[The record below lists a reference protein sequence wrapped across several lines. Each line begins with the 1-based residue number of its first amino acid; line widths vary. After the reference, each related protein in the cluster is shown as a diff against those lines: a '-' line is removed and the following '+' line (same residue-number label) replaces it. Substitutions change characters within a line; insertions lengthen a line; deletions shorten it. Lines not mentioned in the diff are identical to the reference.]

1 MSKNYAHTI
10 DYSDVWKTKT
20 GSIGFKLTNDYLFR
34 ALLQRDEKTL
44 KALVASFL
52 RIDPAKIRDIE
63 VTNPIV
69 LGEGIENKEYHL
81 DVKVSVDNTTID
93 LEMQALR
100 HKGWIER
107 TLVYLC
113 REFTDVNHGVPYS
126 DVKAV
131 WQISFCGF
139 TLFEDNPEFLSEY
152 MFINRKDM
160 GQIYS
165 DKIRITNVNLTR
177 IDLADKDD
185 ERYGLTDWARL
196 FKAER
201 WEELIMLAEKNP
213 VVDQAVSSIWYL
225 SEDKK
230 IRDEIWRREDNELI
244 QRSIDEDL
252 AKYEQLKKD
261 MDNMQQKYDKTK
273 QEYDKTKQEY
283 DKTKQEYVKT
293 RQEYDKAKQD
303 NEKLKQESLDKDAE
317 ILRLKKELENLKQRD

>member
-10 DYSDVWKTKT
+10 DYSDGWKTKT
-20 GSIGFKLTNDYLFR
+20 GNIGFKLTNDYLFR

-44 KALVASFL
+44 KAIVASFL
-52 RIDPAKIRDIE
+52 RIDPIKIKDIE
-63 VTNPIV
+63 VTNPII
-69 LGEGIENKEYHL
+69 LGESIENKEYHL
-81 DVKVSVDNTTID
+81 DVKVLVDDQTID

-100 HKGWIER
+100 HKGWTER

-113 REFTDVNHGVPYS
+113 REFTDVNHGIPYS
-126 DVKAV
+126 DVKSV

-139 TLFEDNPEFLSEY
+139 TLFEEKPAFLSEY
-152 MFINRKDM
+152 MFINRKDL
-160 GQIYS
+160 GQVYS
-165 DKIRITNVNLTR
+165 DKIRISNVNLTR
-177 IDLADKDD
+177 IDLADEDD

-201 WEELIMLAEKNP
+201 WEELVMLADNNP

-261 MDNMQQKYDKTK
+261 M
-273 QEYDKTKQEY
+273 
-283 DKTKQEYVKT
+283 
-293 RQEYDKAKQD
+293 
-303 NEKLKQESLDKDAE
+303 EKLKQESKDKDAE
-317 ILRLKKELENLKQRD
+317 ILRLKKELAELKK

>member
-10 DYSDVWKTKT
+10 DYSDGWKTKT
-20 GSIGFKLTNDYLFR
+20 GNIGFKLTNDYLFR

-81 DVKVSVDNTTID
+81 DVKVLVDDRTID

-113 REFTDVNHGVPYS
+113 REFTDVNHGIPYS

-139 TLFEDNPEFLSEY
+139 TLFEEKPEFLSEY

-177 IDLADKDD
+177 IDLADEDD

-261 MDNMQQKYDKTK
+261 MDSMQKRYDKTK

-283 DKTKQEYVKT
+283 DKTKQEYDKT
-293 RQEYDKAKQD
+293 KQD
-303 NEKLKQESLDKDAE
+303 NERLKQESLDKDAE
-317 ILRLKKELENLKQRD
+317 ILRLKMENEHLKQNRD

>member
-139 TLFEDNPEFLSEY
+139 TLFEEKPEFLSEY
-152 MFINRKDM
+152 MFINRKDL
-160 GQIYS
+160 GQVYS
-165 DKIRITNVNLTR
+165 DKIRISNVNLTR
-177 IDLADKDD
+177 IDLADEDD

-244 QRSIDEDL
+244 QKSIDEDL

-261 MDNMQQKYDKTK
+261 MDSMQKRYDKTK
-273 QEYDKTKQEY
+273 Q
-283 DKTKQEYVKT
+283 
-293 RQEYDKAKQD
+293 D
-303 NEKLKQESLDKDAE
+303 NERLKQESLDKDAE
-317 ILRLKKELENLKQRD
+317 ILRLKMENEHLKQNRD

>member
-10 DYSDVWKTKT
+10 DYSDGWKTKT
-20 GSIGFKLTNDYLFR
+20 GNIGFKLTNDYLFR

-44 KALVASFL
+44 KAIVASFL
-52 RIDPAKIRDIE
+52 RIDPIKIKDIE
-63 VTNPIV
+63 VTNPII
-69 LGEGIENKEYHL
+69 LGESIENKEYHL
-81 DVKVSVDNTTID
+81 DVKVLVDDQTID

-100 HKGWIER
+100 HKGWTER

-113 REFTDVNHGVPYS
+113 REFTDVNHGIPYS
-126 DVKAV
+126 DVKSV

-139 TLFEDNPEFLSEY
+139 TLFEEKPAFLSEY
-152 MFINRKDM
+152 MFINRKDL
-160 GQIYS
+160 GQVYS
-165 DKIRITNVNLTR
+165 DKIRISNVNLTR
-177 IDLADKDD
+177 IDLADEDD
-185 ERYGLTDWARL
+185 EQYGLTDWARL

-201 WEELIMLAEKNP
+201 WEELVMLADKNP

-261 MDNMQQKYDKTK
+261 M
-273 QEYDKTKQEY
+273 
-283 DKTKQEYVKT
+283 
-293 RQEYDKAKQD
+293 
-303 NEKLKQESLDKDAE
+303 EKLKQESKDKDAE
-317 ILRLKKELENLKQRD
+317 ILRLKKELAELKNEE